1 MKDRLLLL
9 DPLLV
14 AILLQLLVPEV
25 ALQADYLL
33 VLLLQDLDQLTCNQ
47 FMIYC
52 FFSIESTFVTF
63 FLFEAT
69 QSKLLLTLQKMSQ
82 KVPQKV

>member
-1 MKDRLLLL
+1 MKDHLLLL

-33 VLLLQDLDQLTCNQ
+33 VLLLQDLDQLACNQ
-47 FMIYC
+47 RSFC
-52 FFSIESTFVTF
+52 KRLPSQSSRAG
-63 FLFEAT
+63 FL
-69 QSKLLLTLQKMSQ
+69 
-82 KVPQKV
+82 

>member
-33 VLLLQDLDQLTCNQ
+33 VLLLQDLDQLACNKGSFYLLVSSVIFIAGHKKQ
-47 FMIYC
+47 NLSPSAERE
-52 FFSIESTFVTF
+52 SI
-63 FLFEAT
+63 
-69 QSKLLLTLQKMSQ
+69 
-82 KVPQKV
+82 

>member
-14 AILLQLLVPEV
+14 AILLQLFVPEV

-33 VLLLQDLDQLTCNQ
+33 VLLLQDLDQLACNKGS
-47 FMIYC
+47 IYLPVSSVI
-52 FFSIESTFVTF
+52 FIAGHEKQNWSPPSKRD
-63 FLFEAT
+63 LF
-69 QSKLLLTLQKMSQ
+69 
-82 KVPQKV
+82 